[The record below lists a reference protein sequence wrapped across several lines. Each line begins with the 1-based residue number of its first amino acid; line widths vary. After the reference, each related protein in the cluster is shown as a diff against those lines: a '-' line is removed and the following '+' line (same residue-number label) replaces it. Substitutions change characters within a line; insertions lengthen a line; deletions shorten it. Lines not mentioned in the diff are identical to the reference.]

1 MINNNYD
8 FTVYEYLKKNIKLC
22 YLTTD
27 KSETYIRC
35 PYCGDSTNLNHAHL
49 YINNQPPFK
58 YFCQKCSVTG
68 IVDNKFLRDIDLYDP
83 EVINYVVQSK
93 NNYIKNLNKKYGNN
107 FLEIFNKNFD
117 VLPNQY
123 NKKELEKI
131 KYINNRLGINI
142 NEESLIEK
150 YKIILNIEDF
160 FNNNK
165 LQMNQFYKKN
175 LSKLENNYVGFLLN
189 DNNMI
194 CFRDITGKQNE
205 RYINKKI
212 YSENILQSRKFYT
225 IGNEINLSREVYN
238 IYLAEGI
245 FDILGIF
252 NHLYDCKQNDN
263 DLFISC
269 NGKSY
274 NFVLKYLQ
282 TLGIL
287 NCNINIFSDKDV
299 SKKKIIELLHGNYL
313 TKFNGVT
320 LYYNNIGK
328 DYGVTKL
335 EIELSNPIEI

>member
-117 VLPNQY
+117 ILPNQY

-150 YKIILNIEDF
+150 YKIILNVEDF

-238 IYLAEGI
+238 IYLA
-245 FDILGIF
+245 D
-252 NHLYDCKQNDN
+252 
-263 DLFISC
+263 
-269 NGKSY
+269 
-274 NFVLKYLQ
+274 LQ

-287 NCNINIFSDKDV
+287 NCNISIFSDKDV

-328 DYGVTKL
+328 DYGVTKS